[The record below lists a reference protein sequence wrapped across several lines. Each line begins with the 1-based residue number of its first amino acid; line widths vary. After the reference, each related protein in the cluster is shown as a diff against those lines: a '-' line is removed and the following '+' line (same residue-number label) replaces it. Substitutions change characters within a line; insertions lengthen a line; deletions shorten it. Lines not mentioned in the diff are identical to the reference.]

1 VSGPFLE
8 KTDVFLPGRFEP
20 GGGETL
26 TQTPAYH
33 RHNSMGDFGN
43 PIDLAI
49 SRSRDAGRT
58 WSAPEVLFAEEGT
71 SAVLGSIFEDRAA
84 RTVFVSFWKMPVGV
98 AKPTWA
104 TSVITPRREAASG

>member
-1 VSGPFLE
+1 
-8 KTDVFLPGRFEP
+8 
-20 GGGETL
+20 
-26 TQTPAYH
+26 
-33 RHNSMGDFGN
+33 MGDFGN
-43 PIDLAI
+43 RIDLAI

-98 AKPTWA
+98 ATTWA